1 MRSLSLFELI
11 MAIINHPQQTVH
23 PCYAVFDREYVLR
36 QDGQPLTMAD
46 LNTLEAW
53 QLQENVTPDLFEE
66 EENDICVLALRTKE
80 HLPEGYRLG
89 IIREVFALGNEAE
102 TLRLARAKALAGWRQ
117 NSAYCPRCG
126 ALMQEHPTMTAREC
140 PACQN
145 LVFPRIDPCV
155 ITVVS
160 RPDGKI
166 LLAKHV
172 QRNQNI
178 YACIAGFIE
187 AGETVEQAVAREVME
202 ETGLKIKNVRYYGS
216 QSWPFPSQ
224 LMLGYTAEYDGGDIH
239 LQAEELS
246 DAQWF
251 DRDNC
256 PASPQPGSIAY
267 RLIHQC

>member
-1 MRSLSLFELI
+1 
-11 MAIINHPQQTVH
+11 MAINNNPQTTTCH
-23 PCYAVFDREYVLR
+23 CYAVLDREHVVR
-36 QDGQPLTMAD
+36 QDGASLDFDD
-46 LNTLEAW
+46 LKRLESW
-53 QLQENVTPDLFEE
+53 QKQEKTEPILFEE
-66 EENDICVLALRTKE
+66 KENDICVLVLNAKLN
-80 HLPEGYRLG
+80 LPQEYRFS
-89 IIREVFALGNEAE
+89 IIREVFAQGDEAE
-102 TLRLARAKALAGWRQ
+102 TLRLARAKALSGWLK
-117 NSAYCPRCG
+117 NSSYCPRCG
-126 ALMQEHPTMTAREC
+126 TMMQDHSTMTAREC
-140 PACQN
+140 PHCQN
-145 LVFPRIDPCV
+145 LVFPRIDPCI

-160 RPDGKI
+160 REDGKI

-187 AGETVEQAVAREVME
+187 AGETVEQAVAREVKE
-202 ETGLKIKNVRYYGS
+202 ETGLNIKNVRYYGS

-224 LMLGYTAEYDGGDIH
+224 LMLGFTAEYDGGDIH

-251 DRDNC
+251 DRDHC